1 MAGKGSKPGERRGG
15 RRKGVKNK
23 ATIAREEAAKA
34 HIAES
39 LAKAKS
45 AGKANPRL
53 AIEEMYKAISIAEG
67 LAGLMQPNIAKAGDG
82 TLTVKGGDIKLFGEW
97 FDRYFNC
104 AKELAKYQVPQV
116 KAVEAPTPPPDPQD
130 LERRSRKRFG
140 LRIFEG
146 GRPPGP
152 VVTLPVNGK
161 ATS

>member
-1 MAGKGSKPGERRGG
+1 MAIGRKTGGKK
-15 RRKGVKNK
+15 KGTKNK
-23 ATIAREEAAKA
+23 ATVAREEAARA
-34 HIAES
+34 QIAAS

-45 AGKANPRL
+45 IGKANPRFAL
-53 AIEEMYKAISIAEG
+53 DEMYKAISIAEG
-67 LAGLMQPNIAKAGDG
+67 LAGLMQPNITKAGDG

-116 KAVEAPTPPPDPQD
+116 KAVEAPTPLPDPQD